1 MARILVVDDDLN
13 LLQMVRLMLERVG
26 HEVETTHKG
35 ADGIARAAQWQPDL
49 AIIDIMMPDLDGYNV
64 VRRLRANPET
74 ARIPILILTAR
85 SQEMDKQTA
94 LEAGA
99 NAFLSKPVTAQQLT
113 ARVASVLQAGVDY
126 RVHTDLLAEPI
137 RPMDAPAERSARPPI
152 GANLP
157 ADMASEQDDGAS
169 APLQNVIAIVSLR
182 GGAGGTT
189 LAVNLGLLL
198 ARDGQRVALLD
209 MSAVGGH
216 IALHLHLPTPQHWGA
231 LLGTP
236 CPPEHADVLS
246 LITTHAPS
254 QVAVLG
260 APPAPTIERLAPC
273 VVREVVRALA
283 MARDAAVIDVSSL
296 DPASAAALQMAG
308 AVLVVMSDDLCSVQ
322 TAQQT
327 LGMLPALGIDRERI
341 GVVLCHVRP
350 TPDIPVETIQ
360 RALKRP
366 LAAEIP
372 YHAGQSAAIRRGVPL
387 VVAEPQ
393 GPYEQALQELAQA
406 LAQA

>member
-35 ADGIARAAQWQPDL
+35 AEGIAWAAKWQPDL

-64 VRRLRANPET
+64 VRRMRANPQT

-113 ARVASVLQAGVDY
+113 ARVQTVLEAGVDY
-126 RVHTDLLAEPI
+126 RVHTDLLTEPI
-137 RPMDAPAERSARPPI
+137 RSTDAPSERVETRQPI
-152 GANLP
+152 GADMP
-157 ADMASEQDDGAS
+157 ANAADDEAGS
-169 APLQNVIAIVSLR
+169 PLRNVIAIASLR

-198 ARDGQRVALLD
+198 ARNGQRVALLD
-209 MSAVGGH
+209 MSVVGGH

-236 CPPEHADVLS
+236 CAPEAADVLG
-246 LITTHAPS
+246 LMTTHAPS

-260 APPAPTIERLAPC
+260 APPAPTIERLDPC
-273 VVREVVRALA
+273 VVRAVVRALA
-283 MARDAAVIDVSSL
+283 ADRDTVIIDLSALDATSL
-296 DPASAAALQMAG
+296 AALQMAG
-308 AVLVVMSDDLCSVQ
+308 IVLVVMTDDLCSVQ

-327 LGMLPALGIDRERI
+327 LGALPALGIERERI
-341 GVVLCHVRP
+341 GVALCHVQP
-350 TPDIPVETIQ
+350 MPDVPVGTIQ
-360 RALKRP
+360 RALRRP
-366 LAAEIP
+366 LVVELP
-372 YHAGQSAAIRRGVPL
+372 YQGGQGAAIRRGVPL
-387 VVAEPQ
+387 VIAEPR
-393 GPYEQALQELAQA
+393 GPYEQALHDLEQMIARA
-406 LAQA
+406 

>member
-35 ADGIARAAQWQPDL
+35 AEGVVRAAQWQPDL

-64 VRRLRANPET
+64 VRRLRANPAT

-113 ARVASVLQAGVDY
+113 ARVTSVLQAGVDY

-137 RPMDAPAERSARPPI
+137 RPTEAPAARSARQPI
-152 GANLP
+152 GADLP
-157 ADMASEQDDGAS
+157 TEIAGEQDNGAG
-169 APLQNVIAIVSLR
+169 APLRNVIAVVSLR

-209 MSAVGGH
+209 LSAVGGH
-216 IALHLHLPTPQHWGA
+216 VALHLHLPTPQHWGA

-236 CPPEHADVLS
+236 CAPEHADVLA
-246 LITTHAPS
+246 LMTTHAPS
-254 QVAVLG
+254 QLAVLG

-273 VVREVVRALA
+273 VVREVVRALSMNQDTA
-283 MARDAAVIDVSSL
+283 IVDLSAL
-296 DPASAAALQMAG
+296 DSAGAAALQMAG
-308 AVLVVMSDDLCSVQ
+308 AVLVVMTDDLCSVQ

-327 LGMLPALGIDRERI
+327 LGTLPALGIDRERI

-350 TPDIPVETIQ
+350 TPDIPVETIE

-366 LAAEIP
+366 LVAQIP
-372 YHAGQSAAIRRGVPL
+372 YHAGQSAAMRRGVPL

-393 GPYEQALQELAQA
+393 GPYEKALRDLEQA
-406 LAQA
+406 LARA